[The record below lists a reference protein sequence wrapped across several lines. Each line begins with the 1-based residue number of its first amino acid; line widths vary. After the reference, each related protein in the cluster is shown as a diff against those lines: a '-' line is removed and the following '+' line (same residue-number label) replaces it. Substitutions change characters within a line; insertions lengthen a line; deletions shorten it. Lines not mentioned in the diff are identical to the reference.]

1 MRKERTNADHQ
12 NESPNMSPYPDQ
24 EFEPEFDEVPADE
37 FEFSGDGQGEDSFEN
52 EGSFNETE
60 EMELAAELLAV
71 NNEGEL
77 DQFLG
82 KMLRKVRVGLK
93 SPLGRT
99 LGGLLKGAVKKAL
112 PTLGG
117 MAGNFLLPGI
127 GGAIG
132 SRLASHAGGMFGLEL
147 EGLSPED
154 QEFEVARHV
163 VRFAG
168 NAARNAAQLAGSQ
181 GGLAGNAAQVAQQAL
196 RTAARNHAPGLLG
209 NVSRRNRPSAAGNC
223 HCGSSPSGRWVRR
236 RGKVY
241 LLGV

>member
-1 MRKERTNADHQ
+1 
-12 NESPNMSPYPDQ
+12 MSAYPQ
-24 EFEPEFDEVPADE
+24 EEFEPEFDEVPAEE
-37 FEFSGDGQGEDSFEN
+37 FEFSGDGQGEDSFEQ
-52 EGSFNETE
+52 EGSFDETE

-71 NNEGEL
+71 NDEGEL

-82 KMLRKVRVGLK
+82 KLLRKAGRAVGGGLN

-99 LGGLLKGAVKKAL
+99 LGGFLKGAVKKAL

-117 MAGNFLLPGI
+117 IAGNFLMPGI

-132 SRLASHAGGMFGLEL
+132 SRLASTAGGMFGLEL
-147 EGLSPED
+147 EGLSSED
-154 QEFEVARHV
+154 QEFEVARHL

-168 NAARNAAQLAGSQ
+168 NAASNAARLAGTQ
-181 GGLAGNAAQVAQQAL
+181 GGLAGNVAQMAQQAL
-196 RTAARNHAPGLLG
+196 RTAARRHAPGLSG
-209 NVSRRNRPSAAGNC
+209 NLSRRNRPFAAGNC
-223 HCGSSPSGRWVRR
+223 HCGSPSSGRWIRR